1 MDRLHI
7 GGYGTLGVISEIS
20 FKLTPLPRRQGTFI
34 LGFQTE
40 NDLHNF
46 SEEVFRSHVMPLA
59 LAGINSEVTK
69 ELNLK
74 FPASLYLVLVRIG
87 GRQMAFL
94 RQKEILSQI
103 ANNYQYAH
111 TEFFEED
118 SSDVL
123 WEKLRDFRGY
133 NINPSIL
140 GRVFSTPT
148 RLRGLLAHISEY
160 LQKIELKVALSV
172 QPGFGTMEFY
182 FDGVSNSAKVDVEVI
197 MSEIHRIV
205 LENNSHLNYEQLPT
219 ELKNGFNMW
228 GPINRGSLDLMKSLR
243 RTYDPTR
250 KLNRGRYITDSE

>member
-1 MDRLHI
+1 
-7 GGYGTLGVISEIS
+7 
-20 FKLTPLPRRQGTFI
+20 
-34 LGFQTE
+34 
-40 NDLHNF
+40 
-46 SEEVFRSHVMPLA
+46 
-59 LAGINSEVTK
+59 
-69 ELNLK
+69 
-74 FPASLYLVLVRIG
+74 
-87 GRQMAFL
+87 
-94 RQKEILSQI
+94 LSQI
-103 ANNYQYAH
+103 ANNYQYSH
-111 TEFFEED
+111 TEFYEED

-133 NINPSIL
+133 NINTTIL

-172 QPGFGTMEFY
+172 QPGFGTMDFY
-182 FDGVSNSAKVDVEVI
+182 FDGVSNSAKVDVEAI